1 MKKAI
6 LSLASMLV
14 LAMTLVSCGGGGPKA
29 NAEKFLNGFY
39 HMDFASAK
47 EVATADTKKQL
58 ESYESI
64 MGTMT
69 QQTAKDEAKKLKVDV
84 KEPKVDG
91 DAATVEYIVSN
102 DPSPKELKMVKV
114 DGKWLAQWSK
124 MDMGG
129 AAGAPPATEPNGA
142 GTTDTTMAPPA
153 DLPTEPAP
161 ATK

>member
-1 MKKAI
+1 MKKVI
-6 LSLASMLV
+6 LSIASMLV

-39 HMDFASAK
+39 HMDYKSAK

-64 MGTMT
+64 MGTMV
-69 QQTAKDEAKKLKVDV
+69 QQTAKDEAKKLKIDV

-91 DAATVEYIVSN
+91 DAATVEYVVSN

-129 AAGAPPATEPNGA
+129 GAGAPGATDQNAPGA
-142 GTTDTTMAPPA
+142 LDTTMAPPA
-153 DLPTEPAP
+153 DAPVEPAP